1 MQKPQQ
7 QPVQC
12 RVPLPPA
19 RLRRAG
25 AGTPRTR
32 SRARGGR
39 VQGCGE
45 AGGWAAR
52 RSGPRRTP
60 PGKERRALSAGRS
73 RGTLRHRA
81 RLPAPAL
88 LCPGAGVRAPHPHRP
103 GHPAGHPR
111 QRRPPS
117 QRGPQELSSG
127 GPRAGP
133 PPCGIRLAHRGVPD
147 SARPCPLPAR
157 TLRPSFPGGKV
168 KVARRRGSRRPGH
181 PALKGAQ
188 RPTRAPPRACVAKS
202 TYERERGVPAAAEA
216 APAGPRAAP
225 PAPAPASRRSSATL
239 GARPARSCAP
249 ARGWQS
255 AERPRDAEGGGGAP
269 LPHARR
275 GSSPLLR
282 AGSPPRG
289 DAAPRRVAAPL
300 RPSCRAL
307 RCALSV
313 IQVRF
318 PPLIKQTRN
327 PRAGELRLA

>member
-127 GPRAGP
+127 RPRAGP

-188 RPTRAPPRACVAKS
+188 RPTRASPRACVAKS

-225 PAPAPASRRSSATL
+225 PAPAPASRRSSATSARAL
-239 GARPARSCAP
+239 RGVALLRGAGRAPSAPVTRTGEEERRCRTPAEGAPRSCAP
-249 ARGWQS
+249 G
-255 AERPRDAEGGGGAP
+255 P
-269 LPHARR
+269 
-275 GSSPLLR
+275 LR
-282 AGSPPRG
+282 AGTQPRGAWPPRSG
-289 DAAPRRVAAPL
+289 RAAG
-300 RPSCRAL
+300 
-307 RCALSV
+307 LSA
-313 IQVRF
+313 VR
-318 PPLIKQTRN
+318 
-327 PRAGELRLA
+327 